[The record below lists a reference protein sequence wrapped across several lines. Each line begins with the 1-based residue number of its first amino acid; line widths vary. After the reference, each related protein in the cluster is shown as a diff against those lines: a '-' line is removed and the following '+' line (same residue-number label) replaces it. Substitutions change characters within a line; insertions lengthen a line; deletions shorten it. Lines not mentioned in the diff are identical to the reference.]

1 MSVPEPRTAATARLF
16 EYCAAICPVDIPT
29 LTATELGWPCPV
41 PAMTELG
48 AFGWELIVVVPLP
61 ARSGEVVGVFRR
73 DVVAPTLQSLI
84 PSSVRLE
91 SPSFTL
97 RAKGSGFNTTTEII
111 WNGIPE
117 VTTYVSSTEV
127 TTVVNMQTASVA
139 TTIPVGVRNGVV
151 MSAETLPFT
160 FEPAAVGEPSPPAPS
175 TAPTLTAL
183 EPATVQLGQPSFTM
197 RILGTGFTP
206 TSVLVWNGAD
216 DVCAY
221 VSDTELTTTV
231 NMATAEVAI
240 TVTVEVRNAE
250 MLSNSLPF
258 TFLPA

>member
-1 MSVPEPRTAATARLF
+1 MSVPDPRTAVATARLF

-29 LTATELGWPCPV
+29 LIETELGWPCPV

-48 AFGWELIVVVPLP
+48 AFGWELIAIVRP
-61 ARSGEVVGVFRR
+61 ASRSDLVVGIFRR
-73 DVVAPTLQSLI
+73 DVVAPELQSLI

-97 RAKGSGFNTTTEII
+97 RAKGTGFNTTTEII

-127 TTVVNMQTASVA
+127 TTMVNMETAEVA

-160 FEPAAVGEPSPPAPS
+160 FEPAAVEELPPA
-175 TAPTLTAL
+175 
-183 EPATVQLGQPSFTM
+183 
-197 RILGTGFTP
+197 
-206 TSVLVWNGAD
+206 
-216 DVCAY
+216 
-221 VSDTELTTTV
+221 
-231 NMATAEVAI
+231 
-240 TVTVEVRNAE
+240 
-250 MLSNSLPF
+250 
-258 TFLPA
+258 